1 MKYIKHLMLS
11 ALVLASFTS
20 CEDDDTDYTYR
31 TKALVTI
38 DNVSESAIT
47 EGESVTVTLTVDT
60 PYKETLD
67 FKLEMISGGNNADFN
82 TGDPSEPNAET
93 TADDGFGSTGYLVQI
108 PAYASS
114 YTFQINSLVDL
125 DVEGTEKYTFRLTN
139 TRNSNALISGNNII
153 SFDVANYEDDNMGL
167 RLSWSKTENYQIL
180 KLNHEDILLDDDG
193 NAVLDANGDTIPVAF
208 PSDDQTLAKSKDLCD
223 VVDFDMFLD
232 AANVFAYT
240 GDCPELAMT
249 GTAVPNANNTEV
261 LADGTYQVIVDMWTF
276 DLALKD
282 DESLIG
288 SFAVPIE
295 IEIAKTGK
303 FKTSISYPSLYFSYT
318 EVSDDVAGSGERV
331 VATVVVTGGKYTV
344 YDNEGTLV
352 AQE

>member
-20 CEDDDTDYTYR
+20 CEDDDQNYTFA

-67 FKLEMISGGNNADFN
+67 FKLEMISGGNNADYN
-82 TGDPSEPNAET
+82 TGDPSEPDAEL
-93 TADDGFGSTGYLVQI
+93 TADDGFGSAGYLIQI

-139 TRNSNALISGNNII
+139 TRNSNGLINGNNII

-180 KLNHEDILLDDDG
+180 KLNHEDP
-193 NAVLDANGDTIPVAF
+193 NAPF
-208 PSDDQTLAKSKDLCD
+208 PGDDQTLAKSKDLCD

-232 AANVFAYT
+232 AANVYAYT
-240 GDCPELAMT
+240 GDCPEYVIT
-249 GTAVPNANNTEV
+249 GSEVVNANNTEV
-261 LADGTYQVIVDMWTF
+261 LADGTYEVIVDMWTF
-276 DLALKD
+276 DLGLKA
-282 DESLIG
+282 DESLVG